1 MSMNCREKFEELRR
15 RLLRQEGVSEEY
27 SAAMGRVIT
36 ISADPRPARIDV
48 SADAPGWERLRTYL
62 SRPRR

>member
-1 MSMNCREKFEELRR
+1 MAMNRPEQLEELRR
-15 RLLRQEGVSEEY
+15 RLLQQEGVTEEW

-36 ISADPRPARIDV
+36 ISADPRPAQLDV

-62 SRPRR
+62 SRLRR